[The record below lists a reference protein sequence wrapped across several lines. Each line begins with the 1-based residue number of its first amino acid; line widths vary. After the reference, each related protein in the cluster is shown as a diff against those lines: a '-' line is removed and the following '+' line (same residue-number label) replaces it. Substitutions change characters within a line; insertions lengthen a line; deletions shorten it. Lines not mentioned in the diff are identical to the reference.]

1 ASYAEHAPCLISA
14 DRLDRII
21 GHRAAPSDC
30 HSTINLA
37 LRSRRVAGG
46 CAESG
51 HELVSVNR
59 EGYLFQQ
66 TARFDVNQLAT
77 LPTSG
82 TKTEYEA
89 KDQPGETA
97 PRSARGGGTS
107 GLT

>member
-1 ASYAEHAPCLISA
+1 MGRRKPREKRPRFDAVFPASGA
-14 DRLDRII
+14 
-21 GHRAAPSDC
+21 GHLS
-30 HSTINLA
+30 
-37 LRSRRVAGG
+37 
-46 CAESG
+46 
-51 HELVSVNR
+51 
-59 EGYLFQQ
+59 
-66 TARFDVNQLAT
+66 RFDVNQLAT

>member
-1 ASYAEHAPCLISA
+1 MVRVRHRLWADSRCLTRADSRQAANGCTRSSTTASESLHATSGA
-14 DRLDRII
+14 
-21 GHRAAPSDC
+21 GHLS
-30 HSTINLA
+30 
-37 LRSRRVAGG
+37 
-46 CAESG
+46 
-51 HELVSVNR
+51 
-59 EGYLFQQ
+59 
-66 TARFDVNQLAT
+66 RFDVNQLAT